1 MRNTFSVIFAVLILA
16 LITCTIIA
24 RRSHKSMGKV
34 VALFEASFIVPVM
47 GNLLII
53 ASSRRTLALVGCYM
67 FFLGFDMVMLSLI
80 LFTCKYCK
88 GAGDGQKPPK
98 FIFAMLAVDAVQ
110 ILLNTVFGHA
120 FKLEEIVVD
129 DLAYYRFIPQIGL
142 LFHRIVDYGILA
154 AVLLLFII
162 AIKRTPRI
170 YSEKY
175 LIILISII
183 AEGLWQTFYIL
194 SRTPI
199 DTSMIGFGV
208 LGILI
213 FYFSLYYRPLR
224 LLDRMLSGVVSEMT
238 DSMYIFDAAGNCI
251 WANEQGLKL
260 AGVTAEELDKIKSKL
275 VEIFGTPESQPDF
288 SGNQRI
294 IGSGSNARYY
304 TLDESR
310 AIDDHKLSGT
320 YLRIRDVTEE
330 QQRLKREMYDATH
343 DLMTGLYTREYL
355 YQRIYETISANPDT
369 EYYIVYVDVK
379 NFKVVNDI
387 FGTKFGDHAIIHI
400 ANWIRQYVSENC
412 CYGRLAGDTF
422 GVCIP
427 KEEFNE
433 ELLEDTLAHFTIKS
447 ELAEY
452 GYHLLIH
459 LGVYAADKEDSD
471 DISLMFDRAH
481 LALSNIRDEYKTH
494 IAYYDNEIR
503 EKLLWNQEISSQ
515 VYNAIATGQLR
526 PYLQPIADREG
537 KIVGAEALVRWIH
550 PDRGFLSPGAFI
562 PVFEKNGMIVE
573 VDKHMWRCAC
583 EILSRWQKSGI
594 DLFISVNI
602 SPKDFYFVDVVAEIK
617 KLVEEFRLE
626 PSKLRIEITETVM
639 MNDAENRMKLLDE
652 FRKSGFIVEMDDF
665 GSGYSSLNMLK
676 DMPVDVL
683 KIDMKFLGKTSDQK
697 KSHTIVKNIINLT
710 KELGIISLTEGVET
724 QEQYESLE
732 EMGCNLFQGYY
743 FAKPMPV
750 HDFENFVESLS
761 GKKKSE

>member
-1 MRNTFSVIFAVLILA
+1 MRNTFSVIFALLIIA
-16 LITCTIIA
+16 LGACTIISG
-24 RRSHKSMGKV
+24 RSHKPMGKT

-53 ASSRRTLALVGCYM
+53 TSRSKIFALIGCYL
-67 FFLGFDMVMLSLI
+67 FFLGFDMVMFSLI
-80 LFTCKYCK
+80 NFTNKYCK
-88 GAGDGQKPPK
+88 GVGEGQKPPK
-98 FIFAMLAVDAVQ
+98 FIFIMLGLDALQ
-110 ILLNTVFGHA
+110 LLLNPFFGHA
-120 FKLEEIVVD
+120 FKLERIIVD
-129 DLAYYRFIPQIGL
+129 ETDYYRFIPLAGQT
-142 LFHRIVDYGILA
+142 FHRIVDYGILA
-154 AVLLLFII
+154 AVLLIFFVS
-162 AIKRTPRI
+162 IKRTPRI

-175 LIILISII
+175 LIILLSII
-183 AEGLWQTFYIL
+183 AEGIWQTFYIM

-199 DTSMIGFGV
+199 DTSMLGFGI
-208 LGILI
+208 LGLLI
-213 FYFSLYYRPLR
+213 FYFALYYRPLR
-224 LLDRMLSGVVSEMT
+224 LLDRMLSGIVSEMS
-238 DSMYIFDAAGNCI
+238 DSLFVFDASGDCI
-251 WANEQGLKL
+251 WANEEGFKL
-260 AGVTAEELDKIKSKL
+260 TELNTDRLDTVKEKLIELFGAPDSKANT
-275 VEIFGTPESQPDF
+275 GN
-288 SGNQRI
+288 NQRI
-294 IGSGSNARYY
+294 IGSGTDVRYY
-304 TLDESR
+304 TLDERR
-310 AIDDHKLSGT
+310 AIDDQKLSGT

-355 YQRIYETISANPDT
+355 YQRIYETLCANPDT
-369 EYYIVYVDVK
+369 QYYIIYVDVK

-387 FGTKFGDHAIIHI
+387 FGTKFGDDAIIHI
-400 ANWIRQYVSENC
+400 ANWIRIYLSKNC

-422 GVCIP
+422 GVCMP
-427 KEEFNE
+427 KEEFDE
-433 ELLEDTLAHFTIKS
+433 KLLEDKLSHFTIKS
-447 ELAEY
+447 DLAEY

-459 LGVYAADKEDSD
+459 LGIYATDKDDTD

-481 LALSNIRDEYKTH
+481 LSLSNIRDEYKTH

-503 EKLLWNQEISSQ
+503 EKLLWDQEISSQ
-515 VYNAIATGQLR
+515 VYNAISTGQLR
-526 PYLQPIADREG
+526 PYLQPIADKTG
-537 KIVGAEALVRWIH
+537 SIVGAEALVRWMH

-583 EILSRWQKSGI
+583 EILSRWKAENI

-617 KLVEEFRLE
+617 KLVEEFSLD
-626 PSKLRIEITETVM
+626 PSKLRIERTETVM

-676 DMPVDVL
+676 DMPVDVV
-683 KIDMKFLGKTSDQK
+683 KIDMKFLGKTSDK
-697 KSHTIVKNIINLT
+697 AKARTIVKNIINLT

-724 QEQYESLE
+724 IEQYKTLE

-750 HDFENFVESLS
+750 NDFEDFMESLS
-761 GKKKSE
+761 KKEKP

>member
-1 MRNTFSVIFAVLILA
+1 MRDTFSVIFVLLIIA
-16 LITCTIIA
+16 LGVCTVIA
-24 RRSHKSMGKV
+24 RRSHKPMGKT

-53 ASSRRTLALVGCYM
+53 SSSKKIFALIGCYL
-67 FFLGFDMVMLSLI
+67 FFLGFDMVMFSLI
-80 LFTCKYCK
+80 IFTNKYCK
-88 GAGDGQKPPK
+88 GVGNGQKTPI
-98 FIFAMLAVDAVQ
+98 FIYGLLILDAVQ
-110 ILLNTVFGHA
+110 LLLNPFFGHA
-120 FKLEEIVVD
+120 FKLEKIMVD
-129 DLAYYRFIPQIGL
+129 GMAYYRSLPLIGQT
-142 LFHRIVDYGILA
+142 FHRMVDYGILA
-154 AVLLLFII
+154 AVLLIFIV
-162 AIKRTPRI
+162 AIKKTPRI

-175 LIILISII
+175 LIILLSIVG
-183 AEGLWQTFYIL
+183 EGIWQTFYIL
-194 SRTPI
+194 SRTPV
-199 DTSMIGFGV
+199 DSSMIGFGI
-208 LGILI
+208 LGLLI
-213 FYFSLYYRPLR
+213 FYFALYYRPLR
-224 LLDRMLSGVVSEMT
+224 LLDRMLSGIVSEMS
-238 DSMYIFDAAGNCI
+238 DSVFVFDASGDCI

-260 AGVTAEELDKIKSKL
+260 AELGTDKLDDVKDKL
-275 VEIFGTPESQPDF
+275 IELFGTLESQAARNG
-288 SGNQRI
+288 SQHI
-294 IGSGSNARYY
+294 IGSGSDARYY
-304 TLDESR
+304 TLEERR
-310 AIDDHKLSGT
+310 AVDNQKLSGT

-369 EYYIVYVDVK
+369 EYFIIYVDVK

-400 ANWIRQYVSENC
+400 ANWLRENLSRNS

-427 KEEFNE
+427 KREFDSE
-433 ELLEDTLAHFTIKS
+433 VLEDMLAHFTIKS

-459 LGVYAADKEDSD
+459 LGVYAVDRDD
-471 DISLMFDRAH
+471 TRDISLMFDRAH
-481 LALSNIRDEYKTH
+481 LSLSNIRDEYKTH
-494 IAYYDNEIR
+494 IAYYDTEIR

-526 PYLQPIADREG
+526 PYLQPIADKAG

-550 PDRGFLSPGAFI
+550 PDKGFLSPAAFI

-583 EILSRWQKSGI
+583 EILSRWKAENI

-617 KLVEEFRLE
+617 KLVEEFSLD

-639 MNDAENRMKLLDE
+639 MNDAENRMQLLDE

-683 KIDMKFLGKTSDQK
+683 KIDMKFLGKTSDK
-697 KSHTIVKNIINLT
+697 EKARTIVKNIINLT

-724 QEQYESLE
+724 IEQYHALE

-750 HDFENFVESLS
+750 TDFESFLEALS
-761 GKKKSE
+761 RNEKP